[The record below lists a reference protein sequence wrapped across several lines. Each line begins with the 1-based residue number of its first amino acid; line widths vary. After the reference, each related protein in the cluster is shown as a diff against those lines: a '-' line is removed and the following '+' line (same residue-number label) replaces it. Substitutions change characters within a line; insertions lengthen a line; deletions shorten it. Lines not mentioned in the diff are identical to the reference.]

1 MREEA
6 GSKGWTRRAE
16 GPETESR
23 AAEIQ
28 GRIVIMSLAVGKIVR
43 RLDKRILS
51 VARPAKTPYSIT
63 SRLYC
68 KTVKADGKNPH
79 FKEAGG
85 YIFSFVSPAAPSSP
99 FNHKVS
105 EWDRKLLMW
114 SGRFKKEDDI
124 PQHIS
129 AKTMSASRSKL
140 RVKVAYFG
148 MAILLIGFVSAVLI
162 GKQDVKKY
170 RSLRY
175 MTTSVEQIE
184 EAVESASAKP

>member
-79 FKEAGG
+79 FKE
-85 YIFSFVSPAAPSSP
+85 AAPSSP